1 MIALWLVF
9 GRGRGAG
16 VLEARE
22 VPVMGRDQRQ
32 RSDPEAKISPPSQ
45 VKEGRGQPL
54 DPRSSVRELY
64 LQEDC

>member
-1 MIALWLVF
+1 MVGVWW
-9 GRGRGAG
+9 GEGAG

-32 RSDPEAKISPPSQ
+32 SDRETKNSPPSQ

-54 DPRSSVRELY
+54 DSRSSVRELY